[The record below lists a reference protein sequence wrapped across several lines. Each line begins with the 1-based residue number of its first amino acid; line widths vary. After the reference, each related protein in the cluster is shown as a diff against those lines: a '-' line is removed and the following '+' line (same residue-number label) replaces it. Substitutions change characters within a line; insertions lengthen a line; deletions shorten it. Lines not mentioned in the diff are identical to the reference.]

1 MAGAPSFI
9 CAALY
14 VRESCHNLNLIL
26 LFRLLMYT
34 KEPFVWLCWLC
45 LLFFFSSIGLCVQCA
60 QTRRNASL
68 HRDAAQTYCTC
79 SLAKRNSVHQAFQY
93 CQALL
98 AGLLS
103 EKKKA
108 HIYFNRRSRNVT
120 SLCKY
125 DASCVVVELV
135 VPVVSLPLLGCGPLY
150 DFMFF
155 FFFILTPRTVS
166 LFPFL
171 FSLSFCLCPDANDEL
186 HLHQSKANK
195 KGHLVLLHYFNY
207 YCFYCCC
214 FFFHAF
220 LFTLIL
226 SSAFH
231 SCLAT
236 SQTILPADSLS
247 CLLPQDP

>member
-1 MAGAPSFI
+1 MVVL
-9 CAALY
+9 AL
-14 VRESCHNLNLIL
+14 L
-26 LFRLLMYT
+26 T
-34 KEPFVWLCWLC
+34 
-45 LLFFFSSIGLCVQCA
+45 FFFSSSIGLCVQCA

-68 HRDAAQTYCTC
+68 HRDAAQTNCTC

-155 FFFILTPRTVS
+155 FFFLS
-166 LFPFL
+166 LPLALSRFFL
-171 FSLSFCLCPDANDEL
+171 FFFPCRFAYVQMPTTNCISISQKPTKKDIWCSFII
-186 HLHQSKANK
+186 SITI
-195 KGHLVLLHYFNY
+195 VSIVVV
-207 YCFYCCC
+207 
-214 FFFHAF
+214 FFHAF

>member
-1 MAGAPSFI
+1 MCCVAGAPSFI

-68 HRDAAQTYCTC
+68 HRDAAQTNCTC

-155 FFFILTPRTVS
+155 FFFYPYPSHCLAFSFSFFLVVLLMSRCQRRIASPSVKSQQKRTSGAPS
-166 LFPFL
+166 LFQLLLFL
-171 FSLSFCLCPDANDEL
+171 LLLFFSTLSYL
-186 HLHQSKANK
+186 HS
-195 KGHLVLLHYFNY
+195 Y
-207 YCFYCCC
+207 
-214 FFFHAF
+214 
-220 LFTLIL
+220 
-226 SSAFH
+226 
-231 SCLAT
+231 
-236 SQTILPADSLS
+236 
-247 CLLPQDP
+247 